1 MGAKGLARG
10 RSNAIRPWPDQ
21 EVYEGKDGA
30 VNETLAMYFWQIRE
44 TDVIEI
50 SGVVVEPRWRYH
62 NSRLSPKVR
71 LMARTDCSEA
81 CLAVELHE
89 K

>member
-62 NSRLSPKVR
+62 NF
-71 LMARTDCSEA
+71 
-81 CLAVELHE
+81 
-89 K
+89 

>member
-10 RSNAIRPWPDQ
+10 RSHAIQPWPDQ
-21 EVYEGKDGA
+21 EAYEGNDGA
-30 VNETLAMYFWQIRE
+30 VNETLTIYFPQVRG
-44 TDVIEI
+44 TDVTEI